1 MNSLL
6 SSSSSPYSTMNSTN
20 PSSSNPSKKIKLTI
34 IPPRLWTV
42 VGENSLEEEMLMGS
56 SNHLVRVMLMIL
68 VIWVCNQLKMKKC
81 LWIDEFWRV
90 HEEKI
95 DLGNGS
101 SSGGHECVWL
111 LMMSEGD
118 GELVLCIWREFM
130 GRDLFENGMNL
141 DKFREFQMLFKQF
154 WVKIADTRSP
164 SLFKSKRT
172 HDSINN
178 VINAIVEMRIYF
190 HDVGKI
196 DCNRLNTGSMTV
208 KSDSDS

>member
-1 MNSLL
+1 MTCSRLHNFTTSSQLHNFTTSLKL
-6 SSSSSPYSTMNSTN
+6 HDFFTTSRLHFTTLLISQLPNTTCEVHLLKLENEGLVVDKQRNEFPYFCA
-20 PSSSNPSKKIKLTI
+20 SKE
-34 IPPRLWTV
+34 IPRDKMCNEVVKVDGVSVWTV

-101 SSGGHECVWL
+101 SIGGHECVWL

-141 DKFREFQMLFKQF
+141 DKFREFQMLFK
-154 WVKIADTRSP
+154 
-164 SLFKSKRT
+164 
-172 HDSINN
+172 H
-178 VINAIVEMRIYF
+178 Y
-190 HDVGKI
+190 G
-196 DCNRLNTGSMTV
+196 
-208 KSDSDS
+208 